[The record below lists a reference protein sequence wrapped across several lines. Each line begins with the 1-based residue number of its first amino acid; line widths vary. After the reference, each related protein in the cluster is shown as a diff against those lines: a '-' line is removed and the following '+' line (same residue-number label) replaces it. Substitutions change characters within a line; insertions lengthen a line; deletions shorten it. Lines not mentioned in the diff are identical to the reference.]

1 VLVDYSGGD
10 RAAALRPSNVQGE
23 AKRFLTGLDLAL
35 PGALAHARRNAQGR
49 YVAHLEHWPSDPL
62 TQGAYTAN
70 QPGYFTSILGKE
82 APPVDNLFFAGETT
96 DSFYEWQGFMEGG
109 ANSGIR
115 AANELLARVK

>member
-1 VLVDYSGGD
+1 MLLDYSGGE
-10 RAAALRPSNVQGE
+10 RAARLRPANVQGE
-23 AKRFLTGLDLAL
+23 AQRFLAGLDRAL
-35 PGALAHARRNAQGR
+35 PGALANARRDARGR
-49 YVAHLEHWPSDPL
+49 YVAHLQHWPSDPL
-62 TQGAYTAN
+62 AQGAYTAN

-115 AANELLARVK
+115 AANELLALVK